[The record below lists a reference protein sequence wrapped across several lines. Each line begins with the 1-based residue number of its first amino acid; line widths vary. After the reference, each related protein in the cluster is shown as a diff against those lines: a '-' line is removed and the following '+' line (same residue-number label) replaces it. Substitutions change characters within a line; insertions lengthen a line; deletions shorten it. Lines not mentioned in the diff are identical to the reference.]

1 MPARHGEHA
10 SDPAEAAYLPT
21 PHGMH
26 VDSSR
31 APTAK
36 LYFPSLHRK
45 HSARCA
51 TLEYVPAGHG
61 EQLSDPADPA
71 YFPASHGRQRD
82 DTAREYVPIGHGMHD
97 SSEDAPRVTENVP
110 ALQ

>member
-1 MPARHGEHA
+1 MPARHDKHA
-10 SDPAEAAYLPT
+10 SDPAEAAYLPA

-61 EQLSDPADPA
+61 EHLSDPADPA
-71 YFPASHGRQRD
+71 YFPASHGWQRE